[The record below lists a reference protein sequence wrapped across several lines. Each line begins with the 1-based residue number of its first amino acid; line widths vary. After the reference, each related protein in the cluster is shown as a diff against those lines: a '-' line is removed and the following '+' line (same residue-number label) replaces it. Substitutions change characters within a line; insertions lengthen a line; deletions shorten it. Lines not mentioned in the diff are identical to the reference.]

1 MKHLYNALQ
10 WAAHSL
16 RFSSFSF
23 LLLNFLML
31 ALPARSQSPNWPSR
45 FLELPRPDSCRAF
58 LMHLTEEPH
67 VAGTEQDY
75 ALAEYVAKK
84 FKSYGLTVEMPS
96 YDVYMPY
103 PKKVEFKITQPIQFT
118 GPTPEAGFAG
128 DKDSFGPDIILPFHA
143 YSPSGAAE
151 GQVVYANYG
160 LPEDYDQLDK
170 LGISVRDR
178 IVLVRYGK
186 VFRGVKVRAAE
197 ERKAAGVLIY
207 SDPADDGYMQGDV
220 YPYGPMR
227 PETGIQRGS
236 VQYLFLYPGDPLTP
250 GWGATA
256 AAERNSAERAKN
268 MPRIPSLPLS
278 YGDAEKILRHLAGP
292 NVPQGWQGGLPF
304 AYHLGPGPAALQ
316 LETVMDYQIR
326 PIWNVIGTLRGSGE
340 PENIVVVGNHRD
352 AWTYGAVDPG
362 SGTAALLEMARTM
375 GELVRQGYRP
385 RRTIQFAS
393 WDGEEQGLLG
403 STEWVEHHKTLTSRN
418 VVAYV
423 NMDAAVSGGQFFAG
437 ASPTLRTLVQQ
448 ITGMVSDPKSGR
460 SVVSQWWHRQNE
472 NKKRKV
478 EPNWSRLDTVAV
490 QIDDL
495 GAGSD
500 FTAFLDFA
508 GVPCISMN
516 FGGPYGV
523 YHSTYDNFYWME
535 KFGDPTFAYHAAM
548 AKIGGLMAM
557 ALADRPV
564 LPIDVFTYAR
574 QLRREIRSVQAS
586 LKELEAKPV
595 TQLDDLAR
603 KANEWMRVAESWRKL
618 VPNTANLEALD
629 LKTLNGHLMSIDR
642 AFISAEGLRGRTWY
656 KNLYVAPGEYTGYAA
671 QTLPGLR
678 DCIDKNDL
686 DRLPVEESRLMQ
698 AVDAAMSATQ
708 AAVDL
713 VQQRVTG
720 GGR

>member
-1 MKHLYNALQ
+1 MKNLNKFPQ
-10 WAAHSL
+10 WSDGSL
-16 RFSSFSF
+16 RLHTLQF
-23 LLLNFLML
+23 LLLNFLIIAM
-31 ALPARSQSPNWPSR
+31 PARSQSPNWPSR

-58 LMHLTEEPH
+58 LMYLTEEPH

-75 ALAEYVAKK
+75 AMAEYVANK
-84 FKSYGLTVEMPS
+84 FKSYGLTVEMPG
-96 YDVYMPY
+96 YDVYLPY

-118 GPTPEAGFAG
+118 GPTPEAGFVG

-143 YSPSGAAE
+143 YSPSGEAE
-151 GQVVYANYG
+151 GQVIYANYG
-160 LPEDYDQLDK
+160 LPEDYDQLEA
-170 LGISVRDR
+170 LGISARDR

-186 VFRGVKVRAAE
+186 VYRGVKVRAAE

-207 SDPADDGYMQGDV
+207 SDPADDGYMQGDI

-227 PETGIQRGS
+227 PETGIQRGT

-250 GWGATA
+250 GWAATG
-256 AAERNSAERAKN
+256 AAERNNAERAKN
-268 MPRIPSLPLS
+268 LPRIPSLPIS
-278 YGDAEKILRHLAGP
+278 YGDAEKILRNLAGP
-292 NVPQGWQGGLPF
+292 NVPKGWQGGLPF
-304 AYHLGPGPAALQ
+304 AYHLGPGPTALQ
-316 LETVMDYQIR
+316 LKAEMDYQIR
-326 PIWNVIGTLRGSGE
+326 PITNVIGTLRGSDE
-340 PENIVVVGNHRD
+340 PENIIIVGNHRD
-352 AWTYGAVDPG
+352 AWTYGAVDPN
-362 SGTAALLEMARTM
+362 SGTAALLEMARTL
-375 GELVRQGYRP
+375 GELVQQGYRP
-385 RRTIQFAS
+385 RRTIQFAN
-393 WDGEEQGLLG
+393 WDGEEHGLLG

-423 NMDAAVSGGQFFAG
+423 NMDAAVSGDQFFAG
-437 ASPTLRTLVQQ
+437 ASPTLRTFVQQ
-448 ITGMVSDPKSGR
+448 IAGMVADPQSGR
-460 SVVSQWWHRQNE
+460 SVASRWWQRQNE
-472 NKKRKV
+472 TKKRKA
-478 EPNWSRLDTVAV
+478 EPNWAALDTAAI
-490 QIDDL
+490 QIEEL

-548 AKIGGLMAM
+548 AKIAGLMAM
-557 ALADRPV
+557 TLADRPV
-564 LPIDVFTYAR
+564 IPIDVFTYAR
-574 QLRREIRSVQAS
+574 QLRREIRGVQAS

-595 TQLDDLAR
+595 TQLDDLYR
-603 KANEWMRVAESWRKL
+603 KVNDWVKLAESWRKL
-618 VPNTANLEALD
+618 APSATNLQPLD
-629 LKTLNGHLMSIDR
+629 WRTLNGHLMAIDR

-678 DCIDKNDL
+678 DCIEKNNL
-686 DRLPVEESRLMQ
+686 DRLPVEESRLIQ
-698 AVDAAMSATQ
+698 AVDAAMLATQ

-720 GGR
+720 GGK